1 MDYRHQHA
9 HIGDFHLEVWVAD
22 DWAHSRVENITTHE
36 QLFVAKSKRFEAA
49 KTAACAFAKIGDEVE
64 WKPIG

>member
-1 MDYRHQHA
+1 MDYRHQHG
-9 HIGDFHLEVWVAD
+9 ISGTFTLKFGWPMTG
-22 DWAHSRVENITTHE
+22 RTRIENIKTHE